1 MPIARY
7 RLKNELSL
15 GDPQLY
21 RAADKDDPETLLE
34 AVAMAG
40 LAGLLRQLG
49 DLSLLAA
56 EIFHDLHEEVMVTAA
71 RGQGLMAR
79 VQQIEAEVPS
89 LEKAF
94 LSQTHNLSF
103 FSKGGISWH
112 PNLQSAHNLI
122 SRGDMPRFVMD
133 SYEECRGPPQLFLLD
148 KFDVAGAGACLKRYT
163 DPSFCKLESAP
174 SGLATVE
181 VHREKK
187 NHKIKKKGTRMRNG
201 ETPEVASTHT
211 KLHQLLLEE
220 RIENA
225 CADSGRHVKLKNRQ
239 LNGSVTEAK
248 TGKSYMEKF
257 LESPVHDD
265 DVVRE
270 NSVSPPHARLVSDD
284 TSEEGIKILEISTVG
299 PVKRS
304 LENERTYSWTN
315 EEEAILKPSS
325 EMRRSKALEN
335 GDLVNKHEQGSSR
348 VSDKISSN
356 YSKVP
361 DETEL
366 EINKQRERE
375 NFLYGYHSDDLTSE
389 DHQLDAL
396 ATLESELNIDYKY
409 RDENSFLQ
417 KLKDSDDKAHQQQD
431 RFLHSQSFADSLM
444 SDETSSLKRDINE
457 VHAELQARLSD
468 SQSGNS
474 FTSDG
479 NNSLKRDRKEKYSK
493 RQAKF
498 SDFQY
503 IGESSTSD
511 VNSPFDK
518 DIPCFSCSDSLST
531 VGENIPSE
539 PVSFKSNKYNGP
551 EIEDTSSTQ
560 LPQNVGTEKTDRGKF
575 LMHDSAHD
583 QEVTSGTGDV
593 SSGSYLMNSGRKF
606 FYSDLAATSTSR
618 MKISKR
624 AQSTET
630 ATGLIEHQLRLADD
644 GTKHHA
650 DSIDAIPDAS
660 SQMNVDADTTVSS
673 EKYPLNKLA
682 NGDQSV
688 SSNAALK
695 ISNDLKLTSEYERS
709 NCSNIKGLQA
719 ESPNQNF
726 SDILV
731 CREIDTEEDPICLST
746 EVDLHSSSA
755 TLMLDVQPSKAGDVT
770 EATQLN
776 SQDELYSVGVEA
788 KCYDQQSN
796 FEELSK
802 MEHSD
807 ELSGSTCRVD
817 ADEDDSLL
825 KGSSSGDYDGQD
837 YHVTDDMASAEL
849 QPEDQSISVDAAEN
863 DVNTTSCSASSVI
876 SSASRNLSNIQ
887 EPIPGTCS
895 HETKMESNE
904 VEPIK
909 ISVDLNAEKME
920 NQQEPSSDS
929 NIISSSMS
937 TFIESRS
944 TFADPLEKQREISEA
959 VVRESLTKLE
969 KRRGMLQLNAAC
981 ANAELSLNRAVPC
994 DNPETCDS
1002 FQGSSPK
1009 EQPEHSSVKDK
1020 ILKFSKLDSQE
1031 PKSISL
1037 LQSKRLRNGGDGLA
1051 SSFSN
1056 QLESGNP
1063 LEKFMRLQDGQGDA
1077 GFLPRCVEDSSPRKP
1092 QSEQMPIPNNLEKE
1106 RNSYADSRSVPEIH
1120 LGQPTSFE
1128 SFSQLASQDV
1138 NFTKHIV
1145 NKPLPDPISEAPKI
1159 SFGEMPPMPPL
1170 PPMQW
1175 RTGKVQPDSLSSHG
1189 EVSFQ
1194 PIQPI
1199 KSEEQAQYSLPTS
1212 EREALQ
1218 FQNPVLPVMAVEG
1231 DKLQNT
1237 SGFLVGGHPVA
1248 ISMQLPIM
1256 VNEVNGKYNY
1266 LVLERSQTHNPFL
1279 TFPVPVV
1286 PASKPAQG
1294 YIVASEGEIV
1304 QDSNTSS
1311 PIVPVECAVSVQDPI
1326 STQELSPPPSQPR
1339 LEAKTLQQSANYLEG
1354 KQGDPSIS
1362 SMSPSGIENVQPNHN
1377 LLPSKG
1383 KQGDPSSSPMSPE
1396 SMKNV
1401 QPNHNL
1407 LASEGKQGD
1416 PSSSPMSPPGMEN
1429 VQPNHNLLPSESE
1442 MALTL
1447 DKSALPSDFDRERL
1461 NGKPNDK
1468 LPRPRSPVIDAVA
1481 ALDKS
1486 KLRKV
1491 SEGVRPPKVPKVE
1504 EKDSFLEQIR
1514 TKSFNLRPTATTR
1527 KRYHYQWSRT
1537 NLKVAAILEKA
1548 NAIRQALAG
1557 SDEDDDK
1564 DSWSDC

>member
-15 GDPQLY
+15 GNPELY

-49 DLSLLAA
+49 DLSQLAA

-79 VQQIEAEVPS
+79 VQQIEAEVPP

-112 PNLQSAHNLI
+112 PNLQSAHDLI

-148 KFDVAGAGACLKRYT
+148 KYDVAGAGACLKRYS
-163 DPSFCKLESAP
+163 DPSFFKLESAS

-181 VHREKK
+181 VYREKK

-225 CADSGRHVKLKNRQ
+225 CADSGRHVKLKNRP

-248 TGKSYMEKF
+248 TGKSYMGKF
-257 LESPVHDD
+257 LESPAHDD

-270 NSVSPPHARLVSDD
+270 NSVSPPHVRLVSDD
-284 TSEEGIKILEISTVG
+284 TGEEGIKILEISTVG

-304 LENERTYSWTN
+304 LENEMTYSWTN

-325 EMRRSKALEN
+325 EMHRSKALEN
-335 GDLVNKHEQGSSR
+335 GDLVKKHEQGSSR
-348 VSDKISSN
+348 VSDEISSN

-389 DHQLDAL
+389 VDHHLDAL

-409 RDENSFLQ
+409 RDANSFLQ
-417 KLKDSDDKAHQQQD
+417 KLKDSDDKEYQQQD
-431 RFLHSQSFADSLM
+431 RFLHFQSFSDSLM
-444 SDETSSLKRDINE
+444 SDKTSSLKRDINE
-457 VHAELQARLSD
+457 VHAELQPRLSD

-479 NNSLKRDRKEKYSK
+479 NNSLKRDRKEKYGK

-511 VNSPFDK
+511 VNSPFYK

-531 VGENIPSE
+531 VGENISSE
-539 PVSFKSNKYNGP
+539 PMSFKSNKYNGP
-551 EIEDTSSTQ
+551 EIEDTSSNQ
-560 LPQNVGTEKTDRGKF
+560 LPQNVGTQKTDRGKF

-583 QEVTSGTGDV
+583 QEATSGAGDV

-606 FYSDLAATSTSR
+606 LYSDLAATSTSR

-624 AQSTET
+624 AQSKET
-630 ATGLIEHQLRLADD
+630 STGLIEHQLRLADD

-650 DSIDAIPDAS
+650 DSIDAIPYAS
-660 SQMNVDADTTVSS
+660 SQMNVNADATVSS
-673 EKYPLNKLA
+673 EKYPLSKLA
-682 NGDQSV
+682 DGDQSV
-688 SSNAALK
+688 SSNAPVK
-695 ISNDLKLTSEYERS
+695 ISNDLKLASEDERS
-709 NCSNIKGLQA
+709 KCSNTEGVQA

-731 CREIDTEEDPICLST
+731 CREIDTEEDPICSSL

-755 TLMLDVQPSKAGDVT
+755 ALMLDVQPSKAGDVT

-776 SQDELYSVGVEA
+776 SQDESFSVEVEA

-796 FEELSK
+796 FEELSE

-807 ELSGSTCRVD
+807 ELRSTCRVD

-837 YHVTDDMASAEL
+837 CHVTDDAASTAL
-849 QPEDQSISVDAAEN
+849 HPEDQSISVDAAEN
-863 DVNTTSCSASSVI
+863 DVNIASCSASSMI

-895 HETKMESNE
+895 YETKMESNE

-920 NQQEPSSDS
+920 DQQEPSSDS
-929 NIISSSMS
+929 DIISSSMR

-944 TFADPLEKQREISEA
+944 TFADPQEKQKEISEA

-969 KRRGMLQLNAAC
+969 KRRGMPQLNAAC
-981 ANAELSLNRAVPC
+981 ANVELSLNRAVPC
-994 DNPETCDS
+994 DNSETCDS

-1031 PKSISL
+1031 PKPISL

-1051 SSFSN
+1051 SSSFST
-1056 QLESGNP
+1056 QHESGNH
-1063 LEKFMRLQDGQGDA
+1063 LEKFLRLQDGQGDA
-1077 GFLPRCVEDSSPRKP
+1077 GFLPRCVENSSSEKP
-1092 QSEQMPIPNNLEKE
+1092 QSEQMPTSNHLEKE

-1128 SFSQLASQDV
+1128 SLSQLASQDV
-1138 NFTKHIV
+1138 NLTKHIT

-1175 RTGKVQPDSLSSHG
+1175 RTGKVQPASLSSHG

-1199 KSEEQAQYSLPTS
+1199 QSEEQAQYRLPTS
-1212 EREALQ
+1212 KSEAFQ
-1218 FQNPVLPVMAVEG
+1218 FQNAVLPVMAVEG

-1248 ISMQLPIM
+1248 ISMQLPTM
-1256 VNEVNGKYNY
+1256 LNEVNGKYNY

-1279 TFPVPVV
+1279 TLPVPVV

-1304 QDSNTSS
+1304 EDSNTSS
-1311 PIVPVECAVSVQDPI
+1311 PIAHIECAVLVQDPI
-1326 STQELSPPPSQPR
+1326 TTQELSPPPSQPR
-1339 LEAKTLQQSANYLEG
+1339 LEVKTLQQSANYLEG

-1377 LLPSKG
+1377 LLPSEG
-1383 KQGDPSSSPMSPE
+1383 KQGDPSSSAMSPE
-1396 SMKNV
+1396 SMENV

-1407 LASEGKQGD
+1407 LASEGKQRD

-1429 VQPNHNLLPSESE
+1429 VQPNHNLLRSESE

-1447 DKSALPSDFDRERL
+1447 DKSALPSDFERL

-1481 ALDKS
+1481 ALDKI

-1491 SEGVRPPKVPKVE
+1491 SEGVRPPTVPRVE
-1504 EKDSFLEQIR
+1504 ERDSFLEQIR
-1514 TKSFNLRPTATTR
+1514 TKSFNLRPTSTTR
-1527 KRYHYQWSRT
+1527 RRYHYQGSRT